1 MNDLWAQIALVAALV
16 LVNAAL
22 AGSEMALVS
31 LREGQIRR
39 LSEHGRAGALLA
51 QLARDPNQFL
61 ATIQIGITLA
71 SALASAAAAVSLAQP
86 LVEPL
91 SFLGD
96 AAEPAAVVVVT
107 LILTFFTL
115 VLGELAPKRI
125 AMQRAE
131 RWALLAVRPLNVLST
146 LSRPAVWLLSV
157 STNVVV
163 RLFGADPSRQR
174 EEISPEEL
182 KDLFA
187 AQSGFTPAQQAII
200 SGAFEISERAL
211 REVLIPRRDVLFL
224 SMDLP
229 APEALKRLVTSG
241 HSRAP
246 VIGRDADNILGMV
259 HWRDLIGATGPV
271 SQYTHEVM
279 VLPETLRVDRALRR
293 LQTER
298 QQLAVVLN
306 EHGGTEGIV
315 TMEDLV
321 EELVGEIYDETDKD
335 ITGVRHEPDGS
346 LVLAGSFPI
355 HDLPDIGVTL
365 PSGDYAT
372 VAGLVLERLGHVPQ
386 KPGERVEVE
395 GWTLEVLGVERR
407 AITRLRLR
415 RRTDTDNGQDP
426 SQNPSLRS

>member
-1 MNDLWAQIALVAALV
+1 
-16 LVNAAL
+16 
-22 AGSEMALVS
+22 
-31 LREGQIRR
+31 
-39 LSEHGRAGALLA
+39 
-51 QLARDPNQFL
+51 
-61 ATIQIGITLA
+61 
-71 SALASAAAAVSLAQP
+71 
-86 LVEPL
+86 
-91 SFLGD
+91 
-96 AAEPAAVVVVT
+96 
-107 LILTFFTL
+107 
-115 VLGELAPKRI
+115 
-125 AMQRAE
+125 
-131 RWALLAVRPLNVLST
+131 
-146 LSRPAVWLLSV
+146 
-157 STNVVV
+157 
-163 RLFGADPSRQR
+163 
-174 EEISPEEL
+174 L